1 MGRDLAL
8 TLGSKL
14 FSGPVALVGGAVMWI
29 VGRAYLDV
37 RWDRAV
43 FFVASLVMAIV
54 IRFLIEWGLAQL
66 SFWTTRM
73 NAVNGLYFAV
83 QGLASGSF
91 APLQL
96 LPDWFD
102 TVASLTPFPS
112 MLALPLSLFDDGVSG
127 WVVLGQQALWVA
139 LALLSAVVLSRRAV
153 ARFET
158 VVA

>member
-1 MGRDLAL
+1 M
-8 TLGSKL
+8 
-14 FSGPVALVGGAVMWI
+14 MWI

-91 APLQL
+91 APLEL

-112 MLALPLSLFDDGVSG
+112 MLALPLGLFDDGVSG
-127 WVVLGQQALWVA
+127 WVVLGQQALWAA
-139 LALLSAVVLSRRAV
+139 LALLAAVVLSRRAV